1 MALSGPRITKKNA
14 CKSLIYTH
22 LIVFSLFCSGE
33 SGTWTSTQKR
43 DNQLVTRYFFL
54 GNQPGN
60 LKNVNWRGKIGTEGS
75 QRNKGKK
82 LPEISQKWT
91 LKFFFQL
98 PKISSKRV
106 FQPWLEACSSSRP
119 IPVLAT
125 TREPGLKG
133 WFWSPTPVPTLTGE
147 SGFQIWFRPPDFGSG
162 SDPGARF
169 SGLIPVADSGPKEA
183 PFFQLKTPR
192 AKAAK
197 NCHHIS
203 WQIGKGIYIYLANL
217 PIYGYGCFFADNTA
231 FKRIL
236 AVFCP

>member
-1 MALSGPRITKKNA
+1 M
-14 CKSLIYTH
+14 IYT
-22 LIVFSLFCSGE
+22 LLNILAECICGGE

-82 LPEISQKWT
+82 LPEISQNWT
-91 LKFFFQL
+91 WKFFFQL

-119 IPVLAT
+119 ILVLAT

-133 WFWSPTPVPTLTGE
+133 WFWSPTPVPTLAGE

-183 PFFQLKTPR
+183 SFFHFTPTRQKRRKT
-192 AKAAK
+192 AT
-197 NCHHIS
+197 IS
-203 WQIGKGIYIYLANL
+203 LGKLARVYIYTL
-217 PIYGYGCFFADNTA
+217 PICQFMDM
-231 FKRIL
+231 
-236 AVFCP
+236 AVFLPITLHLSAF